1 MLITGLSRGL
11 TDRLCCIHYQG
22 FLIECFHMTSRRP
35 YWCPK
40 TMKRWPCWCPKLI
53 LWELNSFLTQT
64 HSFVPMNLHRCW
76 PREWKHSIL
85 KPSRETL
92 HPHLLEHLSKTHTW
106 NWSHTLIPLF
116 TISYLEVNI
125 KRTAVRTLF
134 NPNTSTLKADNEKS
148 SEVLLRLIYS
158 SQVYLVTV

>member
-1 MLITGLSRGL
+1 MLMQNFGVTNKEHYGMLWNFWSGQLTLCYVWIIMKHALIESSWHSLKIVSSVLITGLSRGL
-11 TDRLCCIHYQG
+11 TDRLCFLHYRG
-22 FLIECFHMTSRRP
+22 FL
-35 YWCPK
+35 
-40 TMKRWPCWCPKLI
+40 
-53 LWELNSFLTQT
+53 
-64 HSFVPMNLHRCW
+64 
-76 PREWKHSIL
+76 IL

-92 HPHLLEHLSKTHTW
+92 HPYLLEHLSKTHTW

-116 TISYLEVNI
+116 ISYLEVNI
-125 KRTAVRTLF
+125 KRTLF

>member
-1 MLITGLSRGL
+1 M
-11 TDRLCCIHYQG
+11 
-22 FLIECFHMTSRRP
+22 
-35 YWCPK
+35 
-40 TMKRWPCWCPKLI
+40 
-53 LWELNSFLTQT
+53 
-64 HSFVPMNLHRCW
+64 
-76 PREWKHSIL
+76 
-85 KPSRETL
+85 
-92 HPHLLEHLSKTHTW
+92 HTW